1 MKRDAEKCL
10 VDWKGRTE
18 RHPLL
23 VRGARQTGKS
33 YLVENFGN
41 TYFANTV
48 VANFEFKPALK
59 ECFTTLDPD
68 EIVNKLQLMLG
79 TQIKDEETLL
89 FLDEIQEC
97 PQAIVSLR
105 YFKEKRPRL
114 AVIGAGSLLEFA
126 LKKENFKMPVGRVE
140 FLYLTP
146 LSFSEF
152 LDAGGNTNLREFLA
166 GLKVTDKVEPPIHQ
180 KLIDLLRLYF
190 LLGGMPAVLN
200 EYFSS
205 KNIVNC
211 QRAQSSIL
219 QTFRGDFAK
228 YSKTVQHKYLE
239 KAFDAAPRLVG
250 QRVKYV
256 NIDTEMRSRDLKN
269 ALDMLSL
276 AAIIKKVI
284 HSSSSGVPL
293 GAQTDENK
301 FKINFLDVG
310 LVQNACGLAIDINTN
325 KDLLQINA
333 GAVAEQFVGQEI
345 CANNDKFQPA
355 NLYFWARDTRSSS
368 AEVDYVISTGPA
380 IFPIEVKAGKTG
392 RLRSLKLFMEEK
404 KTRFGIRIS
413 QEPLSFYDDI
423 LSLPL
428 YMIEHCAR
436 FVEEI
441 RARNS
446 TSS

>member
-1 MKRDAEKCL
+1 MKRDAERYL
-10 VDWKGRTE
+10 IEWKGQSE
-18 RHPLL
+18 RYPLL

-41 TYFANTV
+41 AHFANTV

-59 ECFTTLDPD
+59 ECFTSLDPD
-68 EIVNKLQLMLG
+68 EIVNKLQLILG
-79 TQIKDEETLL
+79 ASIKDEDTLL

-105 YFKEKRPRL
+105 YFREKRPRL

-126 LKKENFKMPVGRVE
+126 LKKEDLKMPVGRVQ

-152 LDAGGNTNLREFLA
+152 LDAGGNSQLREHLA
-166 GLKVTDKVEPPIHQ
+166 DAKIGDKIDPAVHQ
-180 KLIDLLRLYF
+180 KLIDLSRLYF

-205 KNIVNC
+205 KDVVPC
-211 QRAQSSIL
+211 QRIQSSIL
-219 QTFRGDFAK
+219 QTFRSDFAK

-256 NIDTEMRSRDLKN
+256 NIDPDSKSRDIKN
-269 ALDMLSL
+269 ALDLLSL
-276 AAIIKKVI
+276 AGIVKKVVC
-284 HSSSSGVPL
+284 SSSSGVPL
-293 GAQTDENK
+293 GAQKDENK
-301 FKINFLDVG
+301 FKINFLDIG
-310 LVQNACGLAIDINTN
+310 LIQNACGLNVDISLN

-333 GAVAEQFVGQEI
+333 GAVAEQFVGQDI
-345 CANNDKFQPA
+345 CANGDKFQPA
-355 NLYFWARDTRSSS
+355 NLYFWARDAKNSS
-368 AEVDYVISTGPA
+368 AEVDYVVNIGSA
-380 IFPIEVKAGKTG
+380 IIPIEVKAGKTG

-404 KTRFGIRIS
+404 KARIGIRIS
-413 QEPLSFYDDI
+413 QEPLSFYENI

-428 YMIEHCAR
+428 YMIEQYAR
-436 FVEEI
+436 IAKGVL
-441 RARNS
+441 
-446 TSS
+446 

>member
-1 MKRDAEKCL
+1 MKRDSEKYL
-10 VDWKGRTE
+10 IEWGGQSE
-18 RHPLL
+18 RYPLL

-33 YLVENFGN
+33 YLVEKFGEGHF
-41 TYFANTV
+41 TNTV

-59 ECFTTLDPD
+59 ECFTSLDPD
-68 EIVNKLQLMLG
+68 EIINKLQLMLG
-79 TQIKDEETLL
+79 VRIKDEETLL

-126 LKKENFKMPVGRVE
+126 LKKEDLRMPVGRVQ
-140 FLYLTP
+140 FLYLAP

-152 LDAGGNTNLREFLA
+152 LDAGGNTQLREHLS
-166 GLKVTDKVEPPIHQ
+166 GIKLGDKIDSAIHQ

-200 EYFSS
+200 KYFSS
-205 KNIVNC
+205 KDVIDC
-211 QRAQSSIL
+211 QRVQSSIL
-219 QTFRGDFAK
+219 QTFRSDFAK

-239 KAFDAAPRLVG
+239 KAFDAAPRIVG

-256 NIDTEMRSRDLKN
+256 HIDPDSKSRDLKN
-269 ALDMLSL
+269 ALNLLSL
-276 AAIIKKVI
+276 AGIIKMI
-284 HSSSSGVPL
+284 QYSSSSGVPL

-310 LVQNACGLAIDINTN
+310 LIQNACGLNVDISSN

-333 GAVAEQFVGQEI
+333 GAMAEQFVGQEI
-345 CANNDKFQPA
+345 CANSDKFQPA
-355 NLYFWARDTRSSS
+355 NLYFWARDAKNSS
-368 AEVDYVISTGPA
+368 AEVDYVANIGSA
-380 IFPIEVKAGKTG
+380 IIPIEVKAGKTG

-404 KTRFGIRIS
+404 KAKIGIRIS
-413 QEPLSFYDDI
+413 QEPLSFYENI
-423 LSLPL
+423 LSIPL
-428 YMIEHCAR
+428 YMIEQYVKIAR
-436 FVEEI
+436 GLL
-441 RARNS
+441 
-446 TSS
+446 